1 MKKFR
6 VQFGSYS
13 GNVQRIVEAESK
25 EEAIDKA
32 VMSFFNLR
40 INKCDLMFIEEM

>member
-6 VQFGSYS
+6 LQFGSYS
-13 GNVQRIVEAESK
+13 GNIQKIVEAQSE

-32 VMSFFNLR
+32 VKALYNLR
-40 INKCDLMFIEEM
+40 INKCDLMWIKQM